1 VNRFQSAVLVEQQA
15 DVEVGCGVDVPHD
28 ALWRDAGSLLAV
40 DHMYF
45 EALKWSLGM
54 TEANVTPRA

>member
-1 VNRFQSAVLVEQQA
+1 MFIEQQA
-15 DVEVGCGVDVPHD
+15 DVEVGWGVDVPHD

-45 EALKWSLGM
+45 EALKWCLGM
-54 TEANVTPRA
+54 TEGDVTPRA